1 MANKIGWGLGEL
13 NNSIN
18 WGLGAVNNSI
28 SWGNIQGKS
37 WFGDTIETIPSE
49 LSKRYADRVLDDGG
63 VVESEL
69 CLNSD
74 YDNNNWVYY
83 FRVVD
88 DGGVVE
94 SLECVNNIN

>member
-1 MANKIGWGLGEL
+1 MANKIGWGFGDL
-13 NNSIN
+13 NNSIG

-37 WFGDTIETIPSE
+37 WFGDTEGGDISE
-49 LSKRYADRVLDDGG
+49 LSKRYVDRVTNDGG

-69 CLNSD
+69 CLTAD
-74 YDNNNWVYY
+74 YNNNNWSYY